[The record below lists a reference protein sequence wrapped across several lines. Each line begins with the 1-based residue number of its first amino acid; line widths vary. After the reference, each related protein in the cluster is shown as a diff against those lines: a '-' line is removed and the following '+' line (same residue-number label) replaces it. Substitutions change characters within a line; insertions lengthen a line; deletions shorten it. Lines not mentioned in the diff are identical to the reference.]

1 MKAKRVIEL
10 VEFQR
15 GADPAKSLDIG
26 IGEATWESL
35 KERDVLKPK
44 IRINT
49 SSSGRILDT
58 KYAAF
63 YIFRT
68 NEYYEIVEIEE
79 PRFPNLRGSNWML
92 KLRKVSDKGGTI
104 KKIYGS
110 LVKLMNRLD
119 IIPRAEAYR
128 MTSVRESLDF
138 HKGGNPLDTLEV
150 GRIEERKDAA
160 YRSFM
165 DWLTTYP
172 FKEADV
178 IEETYDQPYGFI
190 GDDEKEALIFN
201 GLTVDEVSKKT
212 PEEME
217 RYLRIIEKVFCL
229 TFWAAEIAKLEY
241 EEYKSMSEEDKEEL
255 EQKIEDD
262 FGTYNFLEYLV
273 KYFINKWP
281 GKVKIKDP
289 YESKKRKRS

>member
-1 MKAKRVIEL
+1 MKAMRVIES

-15 GADPAKSLDIG
+15 GADPYTSLG
-26 IGEATWESL
+26 IGKSTQRDFSGGKELIEWAYNFPAVWSKGEIPEWNDSDYIIRKPFGGYLEEVYIQRMRNIKLIVIKWIKDNITINGEPLSL
-35 KERDVLKPK
+35 KEAM
-44 IRINT
+44 NM
-49 SSSGRILDT
+49 
-58 KYAAF
+58 F
-63 YIFRT
+63 
-68 NEYYEIVEIEE
+68 EEIQKFVIK
-79 PRFPNLRGSNWML
+79 NLERERG
-92 KLRKVSDKGGTI
+92 I
-104 KKIYGS
+104 
-110 LVKLMNRLD
+110 
-119 IIPRAEAYR
+119 
-128 MTSVRESLDF
+128 RESIDF

-165 DWLTTYP
+165 DWLSTYS

-178 IEETYDQPYGFI
+178 IEETYDQPYGFF

-217 RYLRIIEKVFCL
+217 RYFKIVEEVFGL

-241 EEYKSMSEEDKEEL
+241 EEYKTMPEEDKEEL